1 MVEVG
6 NGVSLRLIEAGKRG
20 DAPALVFIPGWSTSG
35 DIWRHQ
41 IDTFAKTHRVPRQ
54 VAKIR
59 QKKISL
65 LDKTDMAHSHLA
77 ATVFRAKNQI
87 Y

>member
-1 MVEVG
+1 MCDDPVFD
-6 NGVSLRLIEAGKRG
+6 SAHAG
-20 DAPALVFIPGWSTSG
+20 AA
-35 DIWRHQ
+35 
-41 IDTFAKTHRVPRQ
+41 PRQ